1 MGLLRAWYMASIA
14 ARYSVVELGLLP
26 DHLRRSAARVAPSA
40 RQALGGHG
48 RTALSLQGCAP
59 ERATG
64 RNACAV
70 PAGAGAHAPRV
81 GGAGQVHSPGDSG
94 RRTRGRERGACSRH
108 QACTDREH
116 GSHAGHTRVARLRP
130 RASGSFMMSIMTRFF
145 TAGSAIMSESSCGAQ
160 RPRSARKP
168 RGEVL

>member
-70 PAGAGAHAPRV
+70 PAGAGAHAPPEAAS
-81 GGAGQVHSPGDSG
+81 AGPVHDIRRALTVSMARTPG
-94 RRTRGRERGACSRH
+94 T
-108 QACTDREH
+108 
-116 GSHAGHTRVARLRP
+116 HAW
-130 RASGSFMMSIMTRFF
+130 RA
-145 TAGSAIMSESSCGAQ
+145 
-160 RPRSARKP
+160 
-168 RGEVL
+168 